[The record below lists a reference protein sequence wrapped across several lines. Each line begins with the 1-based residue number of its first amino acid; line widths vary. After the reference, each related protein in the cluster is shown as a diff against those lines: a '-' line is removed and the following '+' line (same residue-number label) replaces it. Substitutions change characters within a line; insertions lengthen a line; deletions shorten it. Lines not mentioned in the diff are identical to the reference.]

1 MKICAYLIFCV
12 LKKIVSIDNLLCKS
26 ISRVPM
32 LTSVLN
38 YNPISGN
45 KLSCCWFSCCT
56 CCRCCC
62 CGGGGDRGIYNW
74 NGKIILVAKMVG
86 VSNACPESGLQ
97 TTPRPKELSF
107 EVDTFYFSTFYR
119 RSSLAHIHC
128 QGHLERITRGAC
140 NPDVA
145 LCLLSVLNIR
155 RRPYFTYLSFV
166 TYKVSF
172 SGVIWKE
179 NPNLAV

>member
-1 MKICAYLIFCV
+1 MPLLFCV
-12 LKKIVSIDNLLCKS
+12 LKNTVSIDILLCKS

-38 YNPISGN
+38 YNPLSGN
-45 KLSCCWFSCCT
+45 KLSCCCCFSCC
-56 CCRCCC
+56 CCC
-62 CGGGGDRGIYNW
+62 CCCCCGGGDRGIYNW
-74 NGKIILVAKMVG
+74 NDKTILAAKKVG
-86 VSNACPESGLQ
+86 VSNARNLKLVLSRPHQGL
-97 TTPRPKELSF
+97 RNFHF

-155 RRPYFTYLSFV
+155 RRPNFTHLSFV

-172 SGVIWKE
+172 SGVKRKIKIQIQ
-179 NPNLAV
+179 LYS

>member
-1 MKICAYLIFCV
+1 MC
-12 LKKIVSIDNLLCKS
+12 LCYFACWRTLCPS
-26 ISRVPM
+26 ISYFAKVSAAFPCWPRCWTTIQSPG
-32 LTSVLN
+32 TNSVVVVLAVV
-38 YNPISGN
+38 
-45 KLSCCWFSCCT
+45 
-56 CCRCCC
+56 
-62 CGGGGDRGIYNW
+62 
-74 NGKIILVAKMVG
+74 LVVVVVVVVVIGASTIEMVKWW
-86 VSNACPESGLQ
+86 VCITLVQSLDSRPHQGL
-97 TTPRPKELSF
+97 RNFHF

-155 RRPYFTYLSFV
+155 RRPNFTHLSFV

-172 SGVIWKE
+172 SGVKRKIKIQIQLY
-179 NPNLAV
+179 N